1 MQTATSPEFGDISR
15 IVVDDCDLPSF
26 RRAEPPKVRQS
37 DVLGVKASLDYS
49 ELHKNAIRLALRK
62 VQVEAREMACSGAV
76 RPRDS
81 NLTRV
86 LSSKGYM
93 DSLPDQSVPRALLQ
107 MTTAKGSKITLGGKF
122 GFVKEELG
130 RGSYGK
136 VVLMESKDDDVDE
149 VNVVALKAQAPLD
162 CLALEYVIL
171 KAIQD
176 RVEPHC
182 KTHFPYPRALSF
194 VSLANGGLLG
204 MTHGSQSGLN
214 LVDLANFYK
223 VKEGASVPEMVVIH
237 YTIRMLKHIEA
248 LHWHGKILV
257 SVSV

>member
-1 MQTATSPEFGDISR
+1 MTS
-15 IVVDDCDLPSF
+15 
-26 RRAEPPKVRQS
+26 
-37 DVLGVKASLDYS
+37 
-49 ELHKNAIRLALRK
+49 
-62 VQVEAREMACSGAV
+62 
-76 RPRDS
+76 
-81 NLTRV
+81 
-86 LSSKGYM
+86 
-93 DSLPDQSVPRALLQ
+93 
-107 MTTAKGSKITLGGKF
+107 AKGSKITLGDKT

-136 VVLMESKDDDVDE
+136 VVLIESKEEDDDDV
-149 VNVVALKAQAPLD
+149 NVAALKAQAPLN

-171 KAIQD
+171 KAIQE

-182 KTHFPYPRALSF
+182 RAHFPYPRALSF

-214 LVDLANFYK
+214 LVDLANVYK
-223 VKEGASVPEMVVIH
+223 MKEGVSVPELVVIH

-257 SVSV
+257 SFLVQTFFVSFRLCCGSNEGVSFSALRCQARQLGLVSIRFFLRRL

>member
-1 MQTATSPEFGDISR
+1 
-15 IVVDDCDLPSF
+15 
-26 RRAEPPKVRQS
+26 
-37 DVLGVKASLDYS
+37 
-49 ELHKNAIRLALRK
+49 
-62 VQVEAREMACSGAV
+62 MACSGAV

-86 LSSKGYM
+86 LSSQGYM

-107 MTTAKGSKITLGGKF
+107 MTSAKGSKITLREKV

-136 VVLMESKDDDVDE
+136 VVLMESKNDDEDG
-149 VNVVALKAQAPLD
+149 VNVVALKAQAPLN

-171 KAIQD
+171 KAVQE

-182 KTHFPYPRALSF
+182 KTRFPYPNALSF

-214 LVDLANFYK
+214 LVDLTNFYK
-223 VKEGASVPEMVVIH
+223 VKEGVSVPELVVIH

-257 SVSV
+257 SFSVQTLLDSFWLCSGSNEVVFSFSIAMQSPTTGFYQHPIRPSTAVKKLLKVRS